1 MLQVALISLPNETYN
16 PIFMKA
22 YGSFC
27 TRIWHI
33 KFDEFTKNE
42 KTAGCT
48 CVESPPYRPP
58 MIFPC
63 PCTELMRA
71 VTYTEHTQL
80 YQNAL
85 HFMYIGA
92 STWRAE
98 GGDHKEE
105 SDRESGVQ
113 FPGILE

>member
-1 MLQVALISLPNETYN
+1 
-16 PIFMKA
+16 
-22 YGSFC
+22 
-27 TRIWHI
+27 
-33 KFDEFTKNE
+33 
-42 KTAGCT
+42 
-48 CVESPPYRPP
+48 
-58 MIFPC
+58 
-63 PCTELMRA
+63 MRA

-105 SDRESGVQ
+105 SDRERVRCTIFRYPRVGEYIAALA
-113 FPGILE
+113 G